1 MGTAT
6 NKNENNDG
14 DTNTSD
20 SDNEI
25 KNTGNDIT
33 INNNTGR
40 KKRSLRSFL
49 DSLLDP
55 PAKSSKHH
63 YKDFLDMFLRK
74 HKLPVDE
81 VENMDKDLKEAPG
94 GEAAE
99 DMTLFV
105 PDGCWTPP
113 CSR

>member
-1 MGTAT
+1 MSTSMGTAT
-6 NKNENNDG
+6 NENTNNDG

-25 KNTGNDIT
+25 KNTGNDVT

-74 HKLPVDE
+74 HKQPLGE
-81 VENMDKDLKEAPG
+81 VENMDKDLKEVPG

-99 DMTLFV
+99 DMTQFV
-105 PDGCWTPP
+105 TDG
-113 CSR
+113 